1 MKNNFLS
8 LLVLFFVCINSA
20 RAQSQLIDRVVAT
33 VGSNIVLQSDVE
45 MQYAQYLA
53 QGEKEDPEAKCYILQ
68 QLLTQKLLAQQA
80 AIDSIEISESQVD
93 DELNRR
99 MRYMTQQAGG
109 RERLETFLN
118 RSILQYKEEMRPN
131 VAEQLKAEMMQHN
144 IVQNIDVTPLEVI
157 RYFEGLNQDSL
168 PSFDTEIEI
177 GEIVIEPKL
186 TKEEKNQFREK
197 AERYRQQVLDGS
209 DFGTIARLY
218 SEDGSSTHGGELD
231 FATRDAYVKEFSAQA
246 FTLDQGEISEV
257 FETQFGFHFLQVLE
271 RRGEEVKVRHV
282 LIKNKPTQAS
292 MDRAKAKI
300 DSVYNLVKE
309 GEVSFHTAA
318 SLYSDNQ
325 ESKFNGGMVINEH
338 AETRT
343 TMTPTDQLDATTFK
357 AIDPLEEGEYSEP
370 FEFTDQRGERM
381 YKFNY
386 LKTRIPPHEANLEQ
400 DFAKI
405 KEAATQD
412 KINRKLS
419 EWFESRQK
427 RTYIHVHEDYGDCDV
442 LKIWT
447 ADPMNT
453 DLASN

>member
-1 MKNNFLS
+1 
-8 LLVLFFVCINSA
+8 
-20 RAQSQLIDRVVAT
+20 
-33 VGSNIVLQSDVE
+33 
-45 MQYAQYLA
+45 
-53 QGEKEDPEAKCYILQ
+53 
-68 QLLTQKLLAQQA
+68 
-80 AIDSIEISESQVD
+80 
-93 DELNRR
+93 
-99 MRYMTQQAGG
+99 
-109 RERLETFLN
+109 
-118 RSILQYKEEMRPN
+118 
-131 VAEQLKAEMMQHN
+131 
-144 IVQNIDVTPLEVI
+144 
-157 RYFEGLNQDSL
+157 
-168 PSFDTEIEI
+168 
-177 GEIVIEPKL
+177 
-186 TKEEKNQFREK
+186 
-197 AERYRQQVLDGS
+197 LDGS
-209 DFGTIARLY
+209 EFGTIARLY
-218 SEDGSSTHGGELD
+218 SEDGSSTHGGALV
-231 FATRDAYVKEFSAQA
+231 FATRDADVKELSAQS

-257 FETQFGFHFLQVLE
+257 FVTRFGFHFLQLFE
-271 RRGEEVKVRHV
+271 RRGEEIKVGHV
-282 LIKNKPTQAS
+282 LITNKANQDS

-357 AIDPLEEGEYSEP
+357 AIDPLEEGEYSEA
-370 FEFTDQRGERM
+370 FEFTDQRRERM

-427 RTYIHVHEDYGDCDV
+427 R
-442 LKIWT
+442 
-447 ADPMNT
+447 
-453 DLASN
+453 